1 MTVSKNI
8 NVVCIVQARIGSTRL
23 YGKILKKIQG
33 EYSALDYL
41 IKRLKK
47 SKNISKIVIAT
58 SKKTRDNKIINAIK
72 KYKINNFRGSESNVL
87 NRYYKTALKYRADI
101 IVRITS
107 DCPFSDPYLIDF
119 MIKKFIKGKFDFYSN
134 ISPRTFPKGLDVEI
148 FTMKALKIANEKA
161 DSQFDKEHVT
171 PFIKKSNKFKKGNLL
186 NKKNYSKVYITLDKL
201 EDLKKIR
208 FIAKKIEPKFFFKW
222 RKIIDIYKKF

>member
-1 MTVSKNI
+1 MLLSK
-8 NVVCIVQARIGSTRL
+8 V
-23 YGKILKKIQG
+23 KI
-33 EYSALDYL
+33 
-41 IKRLKK
+41 
-47 SKNISKIVIAT
+47 
-58 SKKTRDNKIINAIK
+58 
-72 KYKINNFRGSESNVL
+72 
-87 NRYYKTALKYRADI
+87 
-101 IVRITS
+101 
-107 DCPFSDPYLIDF
+107 
-119 MIKKFIKGKFDFYSN
+119 GKFDFYSN

>member
-1 MTVSKNI
+1 MTVSKKI

-23 YGKILKKIQG
+23 YGKILKKIHG
-33 EYSALDYL
+33 EYCALDYL
-41 IKRLKK
+41 VKRLKK

-58 SKKTRDNKIINAIK
+58 SNKTRDNKIINAIK

-119 MIKKFIKGKFDFYSN
+119 MIKKF
-134 ISPRTFPKGLDVEI
+134 
-148 FTMKALKIANEKA
+148 
-161 DSQFDKEHVT
+161 
-171 PFIKKSNKFKKGNLL
+171 
-186 NKKNYSKVYITLDKL
+186 
-201 EDLKKIR
+201 
-208 FIAKKIEPKFFFKW
+208 
-222 RKIIDIYKKF
+222 